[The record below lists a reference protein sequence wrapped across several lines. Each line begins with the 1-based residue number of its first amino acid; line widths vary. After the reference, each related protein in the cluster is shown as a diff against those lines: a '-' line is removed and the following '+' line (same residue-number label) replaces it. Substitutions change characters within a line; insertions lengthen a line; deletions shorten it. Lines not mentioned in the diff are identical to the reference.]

1 MSTNESEVKEPLAFM
16 LLWRPWDSISGEGF
30 DWHDEDLP
38 ALVESIASG
47 VPARSSWSVSNFP
60 RLIEQGDR
68 VFLRRTS
75 SRPVGLVAEGVVA
88 SEVYTAPS
96 YKDNGRDMSYVDI
109 DWLALA
115 PDDPLGPEGLRD
127 TIPALTTR
135 WAGAIYD
142 RFELEALDKAWA
154 THLAGLPASYAV
166 PEVPLTRPRL
176 REERTFQGQFR
187 RAVLDAHG
195 ARCFFCGIQE
205 ESILDAAHLV
215 AHAAGGRPT
224 AENGRPLC
232 ANHHRAFDRL
242 LIHWDPARKAFDWV
256 DPDRRF

>member
-47 VPARSSWSVSNFP
+47 VPARSNWSVSNFP
-60 RLIEQGDR
+60 RLIGQGDR

-96 YKDNGRDMSYVDI
+96 YKDNGRDMSSVDI

-142 RFELEALDKAWA
+142 PSELEALDTAWA
-154 THLAGLPASYAV
+154 SSSDGPSGLIRCPRGPTHADQTSRGAHVSGTVPAS
-166 PEVPLTRPRL
+166 RPRRPWRPVLLL
-176 REERTFQGQFR
+176 RYP
-187 RAVLDAHG
+187 
-195 ARCFFCGIQE
+195 
-205 ESILDAAHLV
+205 
-215 AHAAGGRPT
+215 GG
-224 AENGRPLC
+224 
-232 ANHHRAFDRL
+232 
-242 LIHWDPARKAFDWV
+242 V
-256 DPDRRF
+256 DPGCGTSRRPRRWWSSDR